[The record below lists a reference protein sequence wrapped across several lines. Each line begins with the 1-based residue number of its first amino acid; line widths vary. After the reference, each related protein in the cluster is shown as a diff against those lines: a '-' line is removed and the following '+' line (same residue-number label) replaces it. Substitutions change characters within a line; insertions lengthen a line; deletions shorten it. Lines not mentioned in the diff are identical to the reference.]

1 MTTQPSRKPWHE
13 VVQLRDDL
21 KTGAPAPEAVE
32 EINELLSQV
41 SDELKLA

>member
-1 MTTQPSRKPWHE
+1 MTSGSTSRVE
-13 VVQLRDDL
+13 FGGE
-21 KTGAPAPEAVE
+21 TAPAPEAVE